1 VALSRAR
8 TALVV
13 VGHRSTLKSSKT
25 WNAFL
30 KHAQERD
37 CLLQVHQMGKVLSS
51 DVSSGK
57 ARR

>member
-1 VALSRAR
+1 MALSRAR

-37 CLLQVHQMGKVLSS
+37 CLVHMHQMGKVLSS
-51 DVSSGK
+51 AVSSSK
-57 ARR
+57 SRR